1 MVLICISLISNGEHL
16 FMYLLATWISSLEKN
31 SIFRSF
37 ANFIKLIFCT
47 ELYLSSLDILDHN
60 PESDIGFTSI
70 ISHLWVAFSF
80 CGSFLFLC
88 MFFFVWI
95 SPPCLFFNFVAYA
108 YGVNLKKIIV
118 RIRIKKISTM
128 FSSRKFMVSG
138 HTSKSLTHSQL
149 IFVVK

>member
-70 ISHLWVAFSF
+70 ISHQWVTFSF

-88 MFFFVWI
+88 IVFFVWI

-108 YGVNLKKIIV
+108 YGVHFKKSLPGSV
-118 RIRIKKISTM
+118 L
-128 FSSRKFMVSG
+128 RKFLPCFLLGNFWFQVI
-138 HTSKSLTHSQL
+138 HQSL
-149 IFVVK
+149 